1 MTDLIYLCAQPATY
15 YYSWQV
21 DAMLLSFQKYGK
33 IDLRKCHIVCA
44 IQGNGIDPWF
54 EKVADKWKKQG
65 VVFSFYKDT
74 RVVPKYISS
83 VRPHILEKHWAANPW
98 LSEKAVMYHDCD
110 IALSKPLKV
119 DDKLDKS
126 QDNECFLSDTRTYI
140 GTHYLDKFKNG
151 LTEAMCEIVD
161 IPVELIRSKEAESGG
176 AQYMLKPGIDS
187 QYWRDVF
194 VDSERLF
201 EEISQKVHKIKADDP
216 DWHPLQI
223 WCADM
228 WAVLWNLWKR
238 GYTTP
243 VTIDFEFTWGTQPI
257 EMWDRHS
264 IFHNA
269 GVVTN
274 PTDGSPFYKALYMQ
288 KSPIN
293 APEVADKWASHKYFE
308 LIKESYRATE
318 ANSGES
324 GLALHDGISFM
335 VPTWKRPHLLEEAL
349 ESFLR
354 QTNENCEM
362 VIINDDPTIKY
373 EFDHP
378 RVKIHNVPKF
388 TKFMEKL
395 KFGFDACRYTHMYRL
410 DDDDLLLPN
419 ACDTALREIHAN
431 PDFDH
436 YNAAQHWY
444 VGVNQVDHN
453 GLGSAVNTGN
463 IFAKKFIDW
472 LDWANAP
479 EPPGE
484 DQWMVY
490 YPDIKHYEFEEV
502 TMIYRWGVSPAHLT
516 HKPKNKTMDEFHKGV
531 EQWNVDTDEVKLHK
545 LQPNFTK
552 DWYDIPFLAGGVSN
566 IDTVTPNPANVWF
579 YWDGNCEGERLQQ
592 LYDSLFSTR
601 YFNPDRPIYLVSN
614 SFEQED
620 IFTEHRIIVV
630 KWGDSIYRH
639 MPSGKKWKPLYNA
652 ASHRD
657 RCDLLRFLFLKGW
670 GGSYIDSD
678 DMAVRPL
685 PPVHVKNIVCR
696 SYDPH
701 TCSYDGTRADECLPG
716 HLRGKPEFDHI
727 PIFPRTDIW
736 LNHHLDSP
744 IVRDLL
750 QRPEHDLSKGINT
763 IYSHADGGS
772 ISWQTMIMRT
782 CEANMETHGTEWHLD
797 MTLLYLFE
805 SHVANCSVWDQGKH
819 GGEMHKIYPLGQG
832 QWGSQEYPRQ
842 QAVQFLYK
850 CLEEF
855 PLATHLW
862 LHDKGDGI
870 SPQWHYD
877 YNEEWALLSTHWIQH
892 IRKVANIP
900 SIHKL

>member
-21 DAMLLSFQKYGK
+21 DAMLLSFQKYGE

-187 QYWRDVF
+187 QYWLDVF

-201 EEISQKVHKIKADDP
+201 EEISQKVNKIKADDP

-318 ANSGES
+318 ANSGET
-324 GLALHDGISFM
+324 GLALYDGISFM

-552 DWYDIPFLAGGVSN
+552 DWYDIPFLTGGVSN

-614 SFEQED
+614 TFDQLP
-620 IFTEHRIIVV
+620 IFDEHAIDVV
-630 KWGDSIYRH
+630 RWGDSIYRH
-639 MPSGKKWKPLYNA
+639 MPNGEQWKPLYNA

-670 GGSYIDSD
+670 AGSYIDSD

-701 TCSYDGTRADECLPG
+701 TCHYDGLKPEDCLPG

-744 IVRDLL
+744 IVNGLL
-750 QRPEHDLSKGINT
+750 NRPEHKPEQGINT
-763 IYSHADGGS
+763 IYSHANGGGVG
-772 ISWQTMIMRT
+772 WQTMILRT
-782 CEANMETHGTEWHLD
+782 CNDNIETHGKEWQLD

>member
-21 DAMLLSFQKYGK
+21 DAMLLSFQKYGE

-161 IPVELIRSKEAESGG
+161 IPVGLIRSKEAESGG

-187 QYWRDVF
+187 QYWLDVF

-201 EEISQKVHKIKADDP
+201 EEISQKVNKIKADDP

-318 ANSGES
+318 ANSGET
-324 GLALHDGISFM
+324 GLALYDGISFM

-436 YNAAQHWY
+436 YSAAQHWY
-444 VGVNQVDHN
+444 VGVNQINHN

-531 EQWNVDTDEVKLHK
+531 EQWNVDTDEVKLHT

-552 DWYDIPFLAGGVSN
+552 DWYDIPFLTGGVSN

-620 IFTEHRIIVV
+620 IFTEHRITVV

-639 MPSGKKWKPLYNA
+639 MPNGKKWRPLYNA

-736 LNHHLDSP
+736 LNHHIDSP

-782 CEANMETHGTEWHLD
+782 CEEHLSTHGTEWHLD

>member
-21 DAMLLSFQKYGK
+21 DAMLLSFQKYGE

-161 IPVELIRSKEAESGG
+161 IPVGLIRSKEAESGG

-318 ANSGES
+318 ANSGET
-324 GLALHDGISFM
+324 GLALYDGISFM

-552 DWYDIPFLAGGVSN
+552 DWYDIPFLTGGVSN

-614 SFEQED
+614 TFDQLP
-620 IFTEHRIIVV
+620 IFDEHAIDVV
-630 KWGDSIYRH
+630 RWGDSIYRH
-639 MPSGKKWKPLYNA
+639 MPNGEQWKPLYNA

-670 GGSYIDSD
+670 AGSYIDSD

-701 TCSYDGTRADECLPG
+701 TCHYDGLKPEDCLPG

-744 IVRDLL
+744 IVNGLL
-750 QRPEHDLSKGINT
+750 NRPEHKPEQGINT
-763 IYSHADGGS
+763 IYSHANGGGVG
-772 ISWQTMIMRT
+772 WQTMILRT
-782 CEANMETHGTEWHLD
+782 CNDNIETHGKEWQLD

-819 GGEMHKIYPLGQG
+819 GGEMHKIYPQGKG
-832 QWGSQEYPRQ
+832 QWGSQEFPRQ

-870 SPQWHYD
+870 SPQWHYN
-877 YNEEWALLSTHWIQH
+877 YNNEWALLTTHWIQH
-892 IRKVANIP
+892 IRKVAGIP
-900 SIHKL
+900 SIHKQ

>member
-21 DAMLLSFQKYGK
+21 DAMLLSFQKYGEM
-33 IDLRKCHIVCA
+33 DLTKCHIVCA
-44 IQGNGIDPWF
+44 VQGGGIDPWF
-54 EKVADKWKKQG
+54 QKVADKWKKLG
-65 VVFSFYKDT
+65 VGFYWYKDD
-74 RVVPKYISS
+74 RKKPRYISS
-83 VRPHILEKHWAANPW
+83 VRPHILEKHWSANPW
-98 LSEKAVMYHDCD
+98 LETKAVMYHDCD
-110 IALSKPLKV
+110 IAFSKPLKV
-119 DDKLDKS
+119 DDKLDES
-126 QDNECFLSDTRTYI
+126 QDKECFLSDTRTYI
-140 GTHYLDKFKNG
+140 GPHYLDGFKNN
-151 LTEAMCEIVD
+151 LTEDMCAIVD
-161 IPVELIRSKEAESGG
+161 IPVELVRAKEAESGG
-176 AQYMLKPGIDS
+176 AQYMLKPGIDAK
-187 QYWRDVF
+187 YWRDVF

-201 EEISQKVHKIKADDP
+201 EEISQKVNKIKKDDP

-243 VTIDFEFTWGTQPI
+243 ITIDFEFTWGTQPI
-257 EMWDRHS
+257 EMWDKHA

-274 PTDGSPFYKALYMQ
+274 PKDGAPFYKALYM
-288 KSPIN
+288 KSSPYL
-293 APEVADKWASHKYFE
+293 APDVDKKWASHNYLE

-318 ANSGES
+318 IDAGTM
-324 GLALHDGISFM
+324 GLGYNDGISFM
-335 VPTWKRPHLLEEAL
+335 VPTWKRTHLLEEAL

-362 VIINDDPTIKY
+362 VIINDDESIKY

-378 RVKIHNVPKF
+378 RVKVHNVPKF
-388 TKFMEKL
+388 ERFMDKL
-395 KFGFDACRYTHMYRL
+395 KFGFDQCQFNHMYRL
-410 DDDDLLLPN
+410 DDDDLLLKN
-419 ACDTALREIHAN
+419 ACDIVLRQTKAKPN
-431 PDFDH
+431 MDL
-436 YNAAQHWY
+436 YAAAQHWY
-444 VGVNQVDHN
+444 VGVSQIREN
-453 GLGSAVNTGN
+453 GLGNAVNTGN
-463 IFAKKFIDW
+463 TFSKNFIEW
-472 LDWANAP
+472 LDWDKAP

-490 YPDIKHYEFEEV
+490 YPDIRNHEFDEV

-516 HKPKNKTMDEFHKGV
+516 HKPHNKTMQEFHDSV
-531 EQWNVDTDEVKLHK
+531 EQWKVTEKGTNIHV
-545 LQPNFTK
+545 LQPHFTR
-552 DWYDIPFLAGGVSN
+552 DWYDADFLTGGPMN
-566 IDTVTPNPANVWF
+566 IDDVKPDPANVWF

-592 LYDSLFSTR
+592 LYDSLISTR
-601 YFNPDRPIYLVSN
+601 YFNPERPIYLVSN
-614 SFEQED
+614 TFDQLP
-620 IFTEHRIIVV
+620 IFDEHNITVV
-630 KWGDSIYRH
+630 RWGDSIYRH
-639 MPSGKKWKPLYNA
+639 MPNGEAWKPLYNA
-652 ASHRD
+652 ASARD

-670 GGSYIDSD
+670 AGSYIDSD

-701 TCSYDGTRADECLPG
+701 TCHYDGLKPEDCLPG
-716 HLRGKPEFDHI
+716 HLRGKPQFDHI

-744 IVRDLL
+744 IVRGLL
-750 QRPEHDLSKGINT
+750 HRPEHKPEQGINT
-763 IYSHADGGS
+763 IYSHANGGGVG
-772 ISWQTMIMRT
+772 WQTMILRT
-782 CEANMETHGTEWHLD
+782 CEDNIATHGKEWHLD

-819 GGEMHKIYPLGQG
+819 GGEMHQIYPKGQG
-832 QWGSQEYPRQ
+832 NWGSQEYPRQ

-855 PLATHLW
+855 PGATHLW

-870 SPQWHYD
+870 SAQWHYD
-877 YNEEWALLSTHWIQH
+877 YNQEWALLSTHWIQH
-892 IRKVANIP
+892 IRKVAGIP
-900 SIHKL
+900 SIHV

>member
-21 DAMLLSFQKYGK
+21 DAMLLSFQKYGE

-318 ANSGES
+318 ANSGET
-324 GLALHDGISFM
+324 GLALYDGISFM

-552 DWYDIPFLAGGVSN
+552 DWYDIPFLTGGVSN

-579 YWDGNCEGERLQQ
+579 Y
-592 LYDSLFSTR
+592 
-601 YFNPDRPIYLVSN
+601 
-614 SFEQED
+614 
-620 IFTEHRIIVV
+620 
-630 KWGDSIYRH
+630 
-639 MPSGKKWKPLYNA
+639 
-652 ASHRD
+652 
-657 RCDLLRFLFLKGW
+657 
-670 GGSYIDSD
+670 
-678 DMAVRPL
+678 
-685 PPVHVKNIVCR
+685 
-696 SYDPH
+696 
-701 TCSYDGTRADECLPG
+701 
-716 HLRGKPEFDHI
+716 
-727 PIFPRTDIW
+727 
-736 LNHHLDSP
+736 
-744 IVRDLL
+744 
-750 QRPEHDLSKGINT
+750 
-763 IYSHADGGS
+763 
-772 ISWQTMIMRT
+772 
-782 CEANMETHGTEWHLD
+782 
-797 MTLLYLFE
+797 
-805 SHVANCSVWDQGKH
+805 
-819 GGEMHKIYPLGQG
+819 
-832 QWGSQEYPRQ
+832 
-842 QAVQFLYK
+842 
-850 CLEEF
+850 
-855 PLATHLW
+855 
-862 LHDKGDGI
+862 
-870 SPQWHYD
+870 
-877 YNEEWALLSTHWIQH
+877 
-892 IRKVANIP
+892 
-900 SIHKL
+900 